1 MFYRV
6 IVLKVQENFQENCE
20 NRWFLS
26 MFSTNIS
33 RPWWLLLKNNLRILW
48 NHIMKNFQV
57 KQSMWHH
64 HIHQNIFFWKLL
76 LKVIIMTLPCW
87 QQDSVLLTGPGI
99 YPQIYHRAPCPAVLL
114 CKGSNKQQRRGRVG
128 LFRISQKDRLF
139 HLLWQPSAFEGN
151 LTVQDSFLHPTK
163 RSPSPLQ
170 FGQEENWTLN

>member
-114 CKGSNKQQRRGRVG
+114 CKGYNKQQRRGRV
-128 LFRISQKDRLF
+128 ISNFTKGQTF
-139 HLLWQPSAFEGN
+139 S
-151 LTVQDSFLHPTK
+151 SFMTTK
-163 RSPSPLQ
+163 C
-170 FGQEENWTLN
+170 FWG